1 VAQVLEELPKM
12 CEALSSNPSTAK
24 KKKRKKNI
32 LPTMNAEKKK
42 KHYLS
47 IGSFKRI
54 LIPPNSEKK
63 TLYNFLSPLEN

>member
-1 VAQVLEELPKM
+1 
-12 CEALSSNPSTAK
+12 
-24 KKKRKKNI
+24 
-32 LPTMNAEKKK
+32 MNAEEKK